1 MNKIK
6 IFLAAPISGF
16 KDEVQYKKNRE
27 NLLNLINRLNTKF
40 QVFSEISYIGS
51 LASYDEPGES
61 VIKDFGKIC
70 ESDIFIIYHP
80 MNMQTSTFIELGYA
94 VAKEKKII
102 IIAKTDILP
111 YLALGLSKYSSDIKI
126 ISSYESSDSIF
137 RQVEEVVNEFL
148 DTSNI

>member
-27 NLLNLINRLNTKF
+27 NLLNLINKLSTKF
-40 QVFSEISYIGS
+40 QVYSEISNIGS

-61 VIKDFGKIC
+61 AIKDFGKIC

-80 MNMQTSTFIELGYA
+80 MNMQTSTLIELGYA

-102 IIAKTDILP
+102 IIASPKTLP
-111 YLALGLSKYSSDIKI
+111 YLALGLSKYNSNIKI
-126 ISSYESSDSIF
+126 IPHSELNESIL
-137 RQVEEVVNEFL
+137 RQVEMIINEVP
-148 DTSNI
+148 